1 MQIPTD
7 VVLFAL
13 VRLLLPTSQG
23 GERYKPRTSPDIVQQ
38 PDPIKEGKMTFSGS
52 FVYKSPNESFLYI
65 ILKNL
70 VDALPS
76 LPPAKELLQNKHL
89 SALVS
94 CTLQDIQNRKG
105 LHTLGQ

>member
-1 MQIPTD
+1 MQVPTD

-38 PDPIKEGKMTFSGS
+38 PDPIKEGKMSGS
-52 FVYKSPNESFLYI
+52 FVYKPPNESFLYI

-70 VDALPS
+70 MDALAS